1 MDLTGEG
8 GISLIGRICRRAVP
22 AAGPLIFGLV
32 GTLTVFAA
40 WHIAVATGLLLELS
54 VPRPLDALAR
64 IGDLLQD
71 SNFLAAVQDTMWT
84 WLAAIL
90 LTSAIA
96 VPTGVL
102 FGYFSFIYRSSSSL
116 VNAGRSIPSTALI
129 PIGILFFGL
138 GFQMKLAIVSYAI
151 FWPILINT
159 SYGVRHVDRVML
171 QVGKSF
177 RWSTLKTLLRIVLPA
192 ATPYAATGIRLAGGI
207 GFVVVL
213 SAELLGASS
222 GIGTVVRD
230 YQQAERPD
238 FVFGSIL
245 IIGMIGI
252 IVYYGLRAVEAR
264 MFPWANMNRGEG

>member
-1 MDLTGEG
+1 MIARVRQRLV
-8 GISLIGRICRRAVP
+8 LAR
-22 AAGPLIFGLV
+22 GPLVYGLL
-32 GTLTVFAA
+32 GTVAVLAA
-40 WHIAVATGLLLELS
+40 WHAAVATELLLELS

-64 IGDLLQD
+64 IGDLMRD
-71 SNFLAAVQDTMWT
+71 PDFRAAVQDTMWT

-90 LTSAIA
+90 LTSAVA

-102 FGYFSFIYRSSSSL
+102 FGYFAFIYRSSSSL

-129 PIGILFFGL
+129 PIAILFFGL
-138 GFQMKLAIVSYAI
+138 GFQMKLLIVSYAI

-177 RWSTLKTLLRIVLPA
+177 RWSTLRTLFRIVLPS

-207 GFVVVL
+207 GFIVVL

-222 GIGTVVRD
+222 GVGTVVRD

-238 FVFGSIL
+238 FVFGCIL
-245 IIGMIGI
+245 VIGVIGI
-252 IVYYGLRAVEAR
+252 FVYYGLRAVETR
-264 MFPWANMNRGEG
+264 LFPWADMNRGEE

>member
-1 MDLTGEG
+1 MIERVLQRLLQSRGQLLLGLLGTV
-8 GISLIGRICRRAVP
+8 AV
-22 AAGPLIFGLV
+22 L
-32 GTLTVFAA
+32 AA
-40 WHIAVATGLLLELS
+40 WHVAVATELLLELS
-54 VPRPLDALAR
+54 VPRPLHALAR

-71 SNFLAAVQDTMWT
+71 GDFRAAVQDTMWT

-90 LTSAIA
+90 LTSAIG

-129 PIGILFFGL
+129 PIAILFFGL
-138 GFQMKLAIVSYAI
+138 GFQMKLLIVSYAI

-159 SYGVRHVDRVML
+159 SYGVRHVDRIML
-171 QVGKSF
+171 QVGRSF
-177 RWSTLKTLLRIVLPA
+177 RWSTLRTLFRIVLPA
-192 ATPYAATGIRLAGGI
+192 ATPYATTGIRLAGGI
-207 GFVVVL
+207 GFIVVL

-238 FVFGSIL
+238 FVFGCIL
-245 IIGMIGI
+245 IIGFIGI
-252 IVYYGLRAVEAR
+252 FVYYGLRAIEAR
-264 MFPWANMNRGEG
+264 LFPWADMNRGEE